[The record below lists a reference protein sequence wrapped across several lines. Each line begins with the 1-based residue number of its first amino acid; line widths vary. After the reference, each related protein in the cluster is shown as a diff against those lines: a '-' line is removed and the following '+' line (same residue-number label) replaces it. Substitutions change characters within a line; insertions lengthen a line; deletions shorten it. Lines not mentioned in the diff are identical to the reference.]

1 MDGGSRRSSFDRY
14 YVRLVEIKYFNVLID
29 NKQFLGH
36 PVKKKKNKKHMTNL
50 SKCQE
55 MMTIQQGTYL
65 IICVIKI
72 IMNLLVQI
80 CQDKQIRVFLKKLI
94 L

>member
-1 MDGGSRRSSFDRY
+1 
-14 YVRLVEIKYFNVLID
+14 
-29 NKQFLGH
+29 
-36 PVKKKKNKKHMTNL
+36 MTNL

-65 IICVIKI
+65 IICIIKI
-72 IMNLLVQI
+72 IMNLSVQI